1 MRIGIMATA
10 ALFTAIPAL
19 AQQAPKD
26 VHGPRTLTPW
36 MVACADTP
44 VTAKPDPRI
53 IIKGVRS
60 SEMSR
65 SMAAPGGEI
74 DLPRFNGD
82 GLDVGQRYAVRRLT
96 GDPKMFPREG
106 EGYGAIAT
114 VGWVTITAIDQHN
127 ALANVD
133 FACMPLMP
141 GDYLEV
147 YEAPPLPTSAT
158 AMIKP
163 DFSERVTI
171 LQGTDSKVMF
181 GDGDIMSI
189 ERGAAHGVVVG
200 ARYAIYRDPRTG
212 TEGMPL
218 FYLADAVVTE
228 VGPVTSKMVVVK
240 AVDAVT
246 TADVAVPRR
255 PAAQQ

>member
-1 MRIGIMATA
+1 MRIGFMATA
-10 ALFTAIPAL
+10 VLLAAIPAS
-19 AQQAPKD
+19 AQAPKD

-44 VTAKPDPRI
+44 VTRKPDPRI
-53 IIKGVRS
+53 TIKGVRS
-60 SEMSR
+60 SSGLA
-65 SMAAPGGEI
+65 MAARGSEI
-74 DLPRFNGD
+74 DLPRYAED
-82 GLDVGQRYAVRRLT
+82 GLDVGQRYVVRRLA

-106 EGYGAIAT
+106 EGYGAVAT
-114 VGWVTITAIDQHN
+114 VGWVTITAIDQYN

-133 FACMPLMP
+133 FACMPLQP

-147 YEAPPLPTSAT
+147 YEAPALPTSASE
-158 AMIKP
+158 MIKP

-189 ERGAAHGVVVG
+189 ERGASHGVVVG

-228 VGPVTSKMVVVK
+228 VGAVTSKLVVVK
-240 AVDAVT
+240 AVDAIT

-255 PAAQQ
+255 PEP

>member
-10 ALFTAIPAL
+10 VLLTAIPAS
-19 AQQAPKD
+19 AQAPRD
-26 VHGPRTLTPW
+26 VHGPRTLLPW

-44 VTAKPDPRI
+44 VTQKPEPRI
-53 IIKGVRS
+53 TIKGVRS
-60 SEMSR
+60 SGGLAMASR
-65 SMAAPGGEI
+65 GSEV
-74 DLPRFNGD
+74 DLPRAAND
-82 GLDVGQRYAVRRLT
+82 GLDVGQRYAVRRVA
-96 GDPKMFPREG
+96 GDAKMFPREG
-106 EGYGAIAT
+106 EGYGAIST
-114 VGWVTITAIDQHN
+114 VGWVTITAIDQYN

-133 FACMPLMP
+133 FACMPLEP

-147 YEAPPLPTSAT
+147 YEAPALPSSAA
-158 AMIKP
+158 AMLKP

-189 ERGAAHGVVVG
+189 ERGAAHGVAVG

-212 TEGMPL
+212 VEGMPL

-228 VGPVTSKMVVVK
+228 VGPVTSKLIVVT

-255 PAAQQ
+255 REQ

>member
-10 ALFTAIPAL
+10 ALLTAIPA
-19 AQQAPKD
+19 AAQAPKD

-44 VTAKPDPRI
+44 VTSKPDPRI
-53 IIKGVRS
+53 TIKGTRS
-60 SEMSR
+60 SQGVHMSTR
-65 SMAAPGGEI
+65 GGEI
-74 DLPRFNGD
+74 DLPRFADD
-82 GLDVGQRYAVRRLT
+82 GLDVGQRYAVRRLA
-96 GDPKMFPREG
+96 GDPKRFPREG
-106 EGYGAIAT
+106 EGYGAVST
-114 VGWVTITAIDQHN
+114 VGWVTITAIDQYN

-147 YEAPPLPTSAT
+147 YNEPPLPTSAT

-163 DFSERVTI
+163 DFSDRATI

-189 ERGAAHGVVVG
+189 ERGSTHGVVIG

-218 FYLADAVVTE
+218 FYLADAVVME
-228 VGPVTSKMVVVK
+228 VGPVTSKLVIVK
-240 AVDAVT
+240 SVDAVT

-255 PAAQQ
+255 PAQ

>member
-10 ALFTAIPAL
+10 ALLTAIPAS
-19 AQQAPKD
+19 AQAPKD

-44 VTAKPDPRI
+44 VTEKPDPRLT
-53 IIKGVRS
+53 IKGTRS
-60 SEMSR
+60 SGGVHMSSR
-65 SMAAPGGEI
+65 GDEI
-74 DLPRFNGD
+74 DLGRNAND
-82 GLDVGQRYAVRRLT
+82 GLDVGQRYVVRRLA
-96 GDPKMFPREG
+96 GDPKTFPREG
-106 EGYGAIAT
+106 EGYGAVAT
-114 VGWVTITAIDQHN
+114 VGWVTITAIDEYN

-133 FACMPLMP
+133 FACMPLQP

-147 YEAPPLPTSAT
+147 YEAPALPASASE
-158 AMIKP
+158 MIKP

-189 ERGAAHGVVVG
+189 ERGASHGVVVG

-246 TADVAVPRR
+246 TEDVAVPRR
-255 PAAQQ
+255 PAPQQ

>member
-10 ALFTAIPAL
+10 ALLTAIPAS
-19 AQQAPKD
+19 AQAPKD

-44 VTAKPDPRI
+44 VTSKPDPRI
-53 IIKGVRS
+53 RIKGVRS
-60 SEMSR
+60 SGGLA
-65 SMAAPGGEI
+65 MAARGSEI
-74 DLPRFNGD
+74 DLPRFADD
-82 GLDVGQRYAVRRLT
+82 GLDVGQRYAVRRLA
-96 GDPKMFPREG
+96 GDPKAFPREG
-106 EGYGAIAT
+106 DGYGAIAT
-114 VGWVTITAIDQHN
+114 VGWVTITAIDEYN

-133 FACMPLMP
+133 FACIPLEP

-147 YEAPPLPTSAT
+147 YEAPELPASAS

-163 DFSERVTI
+163 DFSERVAI

-189 ERGAAHGVVVG
+189 ERGASHGVVVG

-246 TADVAVPRR
+246 TEDVAVPRR
-255 PAAQQ
+255 PVQQQ

>member
-1 MRIGIMATA
+1 MRIGIMATVGLLA
-10 ALFTAIPAL
+10 AIPAF

-26 VHGPRTLTPW
+26 VHGPRTLLPW

-53 IIKGVRS
+53 RIKGVRS
-60 SEMSR
+60 SGGLA
-65 SMAAPGGEI
+65 MATRGGEI
-74 DLPRFNGD
+74 DLPRSAND
-82 GLDVGQRYAVRRLT
+82 GLDVGQRYAVRRLA

-106 EGYGAIAT
+106 EGYGAVTT
-114 VGWVTITAIDQHN
+114 VGWITITAIDQYN

-133 FACMPLMP
+133 FACIPMEP

-147 YEAPPLPTSAT
+147 YEAPPLPTSAS
-158 AMIKP
+158 AMVKP
-163 DFSERVTI
+163 DFSDRAAI

-181 GDGDIMSI
+181 GDGDILSI
-189 ERGAAHGVVVG
+189 ERGSVHGVAVG

-228 VGPVTSKMVVVK
+228 VGTQTSKLVVVK

-246 TADVAVPRR
+246 TEDVAVPRR
-255 PAAQQ
+255 PTQQ

>member
-10 ALFTAIPAL
+10 ALLTAIPAL
-19 AQQAPKD
+19 AQAPKD
-26 VHGPRTLTPW
+26 VHGPRTLAPW

-44 VTAKPDPRI
+44 VTAKPEPRI
-53 IIKGVRS
+53 TIKGVRS
-60 SEMSR
+60 AEGRAMASR
-65 SMAAPGGEI
+65 DSEI
-74 DLPRFNGD
+74 DLPRFAND
-82 GLDVGQRYAVRRLT
+82 GLDVGQRYAVRRLA
-96 GDPKMFPREG
+96 GDPKTFPREG
-106 EGYGAIAT
+106 EGYGAVST
-114 VGWVTITAIDQHN
+114 VGWVTITAIDQYN

-133 FACMPLMP
+133 FACTPLQP

-147 YEAPPLPTSAT
+147 YEAPPLPTSASP
-158 AMIKP
+158 MIKP
-163 DFSERVTI
+163 DFSDRSPI

-181 GDGDIMSI
+181 GDGDILSI
-189 ERGAAHGVVVG
+189 ERGSTHGVVVG

-228 VGPVTSKMVVVK
+228 VGALTSKLVVVK

-255 PAAQQ
+255 PEQ

>member
-10 ALFTAIPAL
+10 ALLTAIPAS
-19 AQQAPKD
+19 AQAPKD

-44 VTAKPDPRI
+44 VTAKPEPLI
-53 IIKGVRS
+53 TIKGVRTS
-60 SEMSR
+60 DNR
-65 SMAAPGGEI
+65 AMAARGQEI
-74 DLPRFNGD
+74 DIGRLPND
-82 GLDVGQRYAVRRLT
+82 GLAEGQRYAVRRLA
-96 GDPKMFPREG
+96 GDPKTFPREG

-114 VGWVTITAIDQHN
+114 VGWVTITAVDQYN
-127 ALANVD
+127 ALADVD
-133 FACMPLMP
+133 FACTPVQP

-147 YEAPPLPTSAT
+147 YNEPPLPTSAT
-158 AMIKP
+158 AMVKP
-163 DFSERVTI
+163 DFSDRAAI
-171 LQGTDSKVMF
+171 LQGTESKVMF
-181 GDGDIMSI
+181 GDGDVLSI
-189 ERGAAHGVVVG
+189 ERGATHGVVVG

-228 VGPVTSKMVVVK
+228 VGALTSKVVLVK

-255 PAAQQ
+255 PVQ

>member
-1 MRIGIMATA
+1 MRIGILATA
-10 ALFTAIPAL
+10 TLVTAIPAL
-19 AQQAPKD
+19 AQEAPRD

-53 IIKGVRS
+53 TIKGVRS
-60 SEMSR
+60 SNDQA
-65 SMAAPGGEI
+65 MAARGGEI
-74 DLPRFNGD
+74 DLPRYAGD
-82 GLDVGQRYAVRRLT
+82 GLDVGQRYAVRRLA
-96 GDPKMFPREG
+96 GDPKTFPREG
-106 EGYGAIAT
+106 EGYGAVST
-114 VGWVTITAIDQHN
+114 VGWVTITAIDQYN

-133 FACMPLMP
+133 FACMPLQP

-147 YEAPPLPTSAT
+147 YEAPPLPTSASP
-158 AMIKP
+158 MIKP
-163 DFSERVTI
+163 DFSDRATI

-189 ERGAAHGVVVG
+189 ERGSAHGVVVG

-228 VGPVTSKMVVVK
+228 VGAMTSKLVVVK

-255 PAAQQ
+255 PRAQQ

>member
-10 ALFTAIPAL
+10 ALLTAIPA
-19 AQQAPKD
+19 AAQAPKD
-26 VHGPRTLTPW
+26 VHGPRTLLPW

-44 VTAKPDPRI
+44 VTAKPEPRL

-60 SEMSR
+60 SVGLA
-65 SMAAPGGEI
+65 MAARGSEV
-74 DLPRFNGD
+74 DLGRTPND
-82 GLDVGQRYAVRRLT
+82 GLEQGQRYAVRRLA

-106 EGYGAIAT
+106 EGYGAVST
-114 VGWVTITAIDQHN
+114 VGWVTITAVDQYN

-133 FACMPLMP
+133 FACMPLQP

-147 YEAPPLPTSAT
+147 YNEPPLPNSAS

-163 DFSERVTI
+163 DFSDRATI

-181 GDGDIMSI
+181 GDGDILSI
-189 ERGAAHGVVVG
+189 ERGATHGVVVG

-228 VGPVTSKMVVVK
+228 VGALTSKLVVVK

-246 TADVAVPRR
+246 TEDVAVPRR
-255 PAAQQ
+255 PQQ

>member
-1 MRIGIMATA
+1 MRIGILATA
-10 ALFTAIPAL
+10 ALLTAIPAL
-19 AQQAPKD
+19 AQAPKD

-44 VTAKPDPRI
+44 VTAKPEPRI
-53 IIKGVRS
+53 TIKGVRS
-60 SEMSR
+60 SSDLATATR
-65 SMAAPGGEI
+65 GGEI
-74 DLPRFNGD
+74 DLPRFADD
-82 GLDVGQRYAVRRLT
+82 GLDVGQRYAVRRLA
-96 GDPKMFPREG
+96 GDPKRFPREG
-106 EGYGAIAT
+106 EGYGAVST
-114 VGWVTITAIDQHN
+114 VGWVTVTAIDQYN

-147 YEAPPLPTSAT
+147 YNEPPLPASAT
-158 AMIKP
+158 AMVKP
-163 DFSERVTI
+163 DFSDRATI

-181 GDGDIMSI
+181 GDGDILSI
-189 ERGAAHGVVVG
+189 ERGSTHGVVIG

-228 VGPVTSKMVVVK
+228 VGAMTSKLVVVK

-255 PAAQQ
+255 PTQ

>member
-10 ALFTAIPAL
+10 ALLTAIPAL
-19 AQQAPKD
+19 AQAPKD

-44 VTAKPDPRI
+44 VTAKPEPRI
-53 IIKGVRS
+53 TIKGVRS
-60 SEMSR
+60 SEGRAMASR
-65 SMAAPGGEI
+65 GSEI
-74 DLPRFNGD
+74 DLPRFAND
-82 GLDVGQRYAVRRLT
+82 GLDVGQRYAVRRLA
-96 GDPKMFPREG
+96 GDPKTFPREG
-106 EGYGAIAT
+106 EGYGAIST
-114 VGWVTITAIDQHN
+114 VGWVTITAIDQYN
-127 ALANVD
+127 ALADVD
-133 FACMPLMP
+133 FACVPLQP

-147 YEAPPLPTSAT
+147 YEAPPLPTSASP
-158 AMIKP
+158 MMKP
-163 DFSERVTI
+163 DFSDRSPI

-181 GDGDIMSI
+181 GDGDILSI
-189 ERGAAHGVVVG
+189 ERGSTHGVVVG

-228 VGPVTSKMVVVK
+228 VGAVTSKLVVVK

-255 PAAQQ
+255 REQ

>member
-1 MRIGIMATA
+1 MRIGIIATA
-10 ALFTAIPAL
+10 ALLTAIPAL
-19 AQQAPKD
+19 AQAPKD
-26 VHGPRTLTPW
+26 VHGPRTLMPW

-53 IIKGVRS
+53 RIKGVRAAQ
-60 SEMSR
+60 ELA
-65 SMAAPGGEI
+65 MAAPGGEV
-74 DLPRFNGD
+74 DLPRFDGD

-106 EGYGAIAT
+106 EGYGAVAT
-114 VGWVTITAIDQHN
+114 VGWITVTAIDQYN

-147 YEAPPLPTSAT
+147 YEAPALPTTAS

-189 ERGAAHGVVVG
+189 ERGSAHGVVIG

-228 VGPVTSKMVVVK
+228 VGPVTSKLVVVK

-255 PAAQQ
+255 PVSQQ